1 MPTHIFGIRHHGP
14 GSARHLVQA
23 LELKK
28 PDIILLEG
36 PPEAEG
42 ILSWAADA
50 DMQPPVA
57 ILAYVP
63 DNPHNAVFYPFTHYS
78 PEWQAILYGLQHN
91 LPIRFMDMPLIHK
104 LSLNEANQKANEGE
118 DEDNAENEALTID
131 DDPVTEFTP
140 EEIRR
145 NPIYY
150 LAEIAGYEDE
160 EQWWE
165 QHFELSQEDPLALF
179 ETVKDTM
186 GALRDAYPDA
196 ERKSDLQREVFM
208 RRNIQQA
215 QNELYDTVAVI
226 CGAWHAPALEQKF
239 TQKHEKE
246 LLKDLPKTK
255 VECTWIPWT
264 NDRLMFES
272 GYGAG
277 IISPVWYE
285 HQWEHPEDDGTLWL
299 TKTARVFRGERMDIS
314 SAHVIEAVRL
324 VHSLTALR
332 GLNRASLKEY
342 TEATQTVMCMGSDVP
357 LQLLKKD
364 LVTGNRIGAIPAL
377 APQSPLQLDF
387 ERQLKS
393 LRLKI
398 TEGHQSVVLDL
409 RKPLDLKKSI
419 FFYRLL
425 ILGVNWATKTG
436 VASKG
441 TFKEQ
446 WELYWNPEMLIEL
459 IAKSA
464 MGNTIELAS
473 NYYLKDIIASET
485 ELKAISNWLQLAIPA
500 ELTTATD
507 ALLVKMDNL
516 AASASD
522 IESLIASLFPL
533 SEIMKYG
540 NVRGTDQKKI
550 QVIFTSIFYRTL
562 VGLPMGSLGINEEQ
576 AVELAQQIKKL
587 HKVVLVLDEHGFTTD
602 WFNTLVTMGQN
613 GQIAPFIA
621 GTVHKLAYESQAV
634 PPETTAQAFSQALSV
649 GTDVAE
655 SAQWLEGF
663 LDDAATILLLDEGVW
678 SIIYGWVSELSE
690 EHFIDLLPIL
700 RRTFSEY
707 SSPEKDKIALKVK
720 RGKPAEGAEAKQASQ
735 ATAMVTERAL
745 PLIPTLEYLLGL

>member
-1 MPTHIFGIRHHGP
+1 MSTYIFGIRHHGP

-23 LELKK
+23 LEATK

-42 ILSWAADA
+42 ILSWAANEE
-50 DMQPPVA
+50 MQPPIA

-78 PEWQAILYGLQHN
+78 PEWQAILYGLKN
-91 LPIRFMDMPLIHK
+91 NIPIRFIDMPLIHK
-104 LSLNEANQKANEGE
+104 LGIDEAKQKNTETDEEGDPE
-118 DEDNAENEALTID
+118 SEALKID
-131 DDPVTEFTP
+131 NTPVAEAEP

-150 LAEIAGYEDE
+150 LAEISGYEDE

-179 ETVKDTM
+179 ETVKSTM
-186 GALRDAYPDA
+186 GALRDAHPDA
-196 ERKSDLQREVFM
+196 ELKTDLQREVFM
-208 RRNIQQA
+208 RRAIQQA
-215 QNELYDTVAVI
+215 QNEMYSTVAVV

-239 TQKHEKE
+239 TQKQEKE

-264 NDRLMFES
+264 NDRLMYES

-277 IISPVWYE
+277 ITSPVWYE
-285 HQWEHPEDDGTLWL
+285 HQWQHPDDDGTLWL
-299 TKTARVFRGERMDIS
+299 TKTARVFRKQKMDIS

-332 GLNRASLKEY
+332 GLNKASLKEY
-342 TEATQTVMCMGSDVP
+342 TEATQTVMCMGSHIP
-357 LQLLKKD
+357 LALLKKD

-387 ERQLKS
+387 DKQLKS

-398 TEGHQSVVLDL
+398 TEGHQSIILDL

-419 FFYRLL
+419 FFYRLC
-425 ILGVNWATKTG
+425 ILGIKWATKTD

-446 WELYWNPEMLIEL
+446 WDLYWSPEMLIEL

-464 MGNTIELAS
+464 MGNTIELAG
-473 NYYLKDIIASET
+473 NYHLKEVIAAET
-485 ELKAISNWLQLAIPA
+485 ELKAISQWLQLAIPA

-522 IESLIASLFPL
+522 IESLIGSLFPL
-533 SEIMKYG
+533 SEILKYG
-540 NVRGTDQKKI
+540 NVRGSDKNKI
-550 QVIFTSIFYRTL
+550 LTIFTSVFYRTL
-562 VGLPMGSLGINEEQ
+562 IGLPMGSLGINEEQ
-576 AVELAQQIKKL
+576 AQHLAGQIKQL
-587 HKVVLVLDEHGFTTD
+587 HKVVLVLDEADFTAD
-602 WFNTLVTMGQN
+602 WFKTLATMGQN
-613 GQIAPFIA
+613 RQIAPFIA
-621 GTVHKLAYESQAV
+621 GTVHKLIYESRV
-634 PPETTAQAFSQALSV
+634 VLPEVTAQAFSQALSV

-663 LDDAATILLLDEGVW
+663 LDDAATILLLDEVIWG
-678 SIIYGWVSELSE
+678 IIYSWVSGL
-690 EHFIDLLPIL
+690 EHENFIDLLPIL

-707 SSPEKDKIALKVK
+707 TSPEKDKIALKVK
-720 RGKPAEGAEAKQASQ
+720 RGKPREGTAENQ
-735 ATAMVTERAL
+735 TAQSTPMVTERAL
-745 PLIPTLEYLLGL
+745 PIIPTLEYLLGL